1 MKPSPKAW
9 WQEDDFAPC
18 EMVDHRTIEVDD
30 VPLMQPIGF
39 IWFTKPRYRV
49 KAESRSIPKEK
60 PHG

>member
-1 MKPSPKAW
+1 MRQNPQSW

-18 EMVDHRTIEVDD
+18 ETVERPTIEVDD

-49 KAESRSIPKEK
+49 KAVGREIETN
-60 PHG
+60 G